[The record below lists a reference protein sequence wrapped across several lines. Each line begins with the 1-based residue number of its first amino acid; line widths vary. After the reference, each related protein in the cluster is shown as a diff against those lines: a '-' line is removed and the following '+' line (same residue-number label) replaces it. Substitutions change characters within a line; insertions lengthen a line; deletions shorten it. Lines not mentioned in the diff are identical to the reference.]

1 MRLRQRRL
9 GRRRRF
15 PLRRRLWCMGRGIDR
30 SGRVRCSRQIGN
42 ASARMSVPQ
51 ATRCVLAQTTHH
63 RWSVAARRMAARS
76 PVRPQLATDP
86 EVIPACRSTQRSQ
99 ALAAHLRRGR
109 QQRCRPLPRS
119 RPRAPIS
126 AGAMSCAESGV
137 YRVARAPAA
146 SSRAPDP
153 RSACARPPP
162 APPRRTGS
170 SAWFSND
177 EPAISFRFQ
186 TQQRRRPPA
195 SAARALPHAGSTGT
209 GRGGSDLSILC
220 LRRLGAISAALVARC
235 RNGLGRAGPTLLGN
249 PK

>member
-1 MRLRQRRL
+1 MQPANRQS
-9 GRRRRF
+9 
-15 PLRRRLWCMGRGIDR
+15 PLRRQCP
-30 SGRVRCSRQIGN
+30 
-42 ASARMSVPQ
+42 VPQ

-119 RPRAPIS
+119 RPRARYRRARCRARKAACTGS
-126 AGAMSCAESGV
+126 GAE
-137 YRVARAPAA
+137 AA

-162 APPRRTGS
+162 APPRRRDRPPGFRTTS
-170 SAWFSND
+170 RRFQ
-177 EPAISFRFQ
+177 FRFQ
-186 TQQRRRPPA
+186 TQQRRRPPV
-195 SAARALPHAGSTGT
+195 SAARALPHPDRPEPAVEDRTFPYCACVAWVLYPQ
-209 GRGGSDLSILC
+209 RLSLPQ
-220 LRRLGAISAALVARC
+220 RP
-235 RNGLGRAGPTLLGN
+235 GRAGPTLLGN